1 MLDILIVD
9 SPADKNLVLK
19 VDNQIDSR
27 KLSLKNF
34 WNYML

>member
-19 VDNQIDSR
+19 VDNQIDSG
-27 KLSLKNF
+27 KLSLTNF
-34 WNYML
+34 

>member
-9 SPADKNLVLK
+9 SPADKNLALK

-27 KLSLKNF
+27 KLSLTNF
-34 WNYML
+34 

>member
-27 KLSLKNF
+27 KLSLTNF
-34 WNYML
+34 